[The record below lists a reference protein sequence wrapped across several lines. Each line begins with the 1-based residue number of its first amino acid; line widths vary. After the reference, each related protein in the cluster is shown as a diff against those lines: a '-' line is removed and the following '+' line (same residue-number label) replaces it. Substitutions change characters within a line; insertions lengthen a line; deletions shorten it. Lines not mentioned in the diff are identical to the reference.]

1 MTITYAKIEQILKTL
16 PVGYYLGHNIKVIL
30 SKQNESYLNYVES
43 EIVISAPMIQKALES
58 QTDENKIEQ
67 YVRTLLYHEISHAI
81 MTPQQL
87 FENLS
92 DKHKQIINIFEDER
106 IETILKDNFINV
118 DFKDFLFNVTDVNQ
132 TIKNKDTMSKFY
144 SIVRYRKGEKTF
156 VDLVDKII
164 LTYQYINYDSNK
176 FLDYGDY
183 RRQIIKLYELIDKY
197 QEKIKQQTK
206 NKENND
212 NSNNDE
218 KSQQKD
224 INEID
229 EHNENNENEIM
240 LDDDDDLM
248 TKMLKEGS
256 EKLKES
262 IKDMNDYLDS
272 TNSIRK
278 NNILNQITLKEAIE
292 KIEAKFNVQSIIDSI
307 KHQLKKSGLNGNA
320 TSSYTGKFNYR
331 LIQNNDYKYFTSVS
345 SNNSYRQ
352 YQKFHL
358 NLFIDVSGSFDRNR
372 NIVNY
377 ILKILSN
384 FESENHNFS
393 FDLITINTSIEE
405 HDKKQRYIE
414 NCFGS
419 NSLLKEI
426 YNVVRKHQ
434 QYQAT
439 IYNIVLFDGDACC
452 EPYYDEPIKEQAKNF
467 KAFDHSNFTIISDIS
482 NQNYLKRI
490 KQARIILTA
499 NYTSELIDNISK
511 VIRTI

>member
-1 MTITYAKIEQILKTL
+1 MNITYAKIEQILKTL

-30 SKQNESYLNYVES
+30 SKQNESYLNYVDN
-43 EIVISAPMIQKALES
+43 EIVISAPMIQKALEF

-67 YVRTLLYHEISHAI
+67 YVRTLLYHEISHTI
-81 MTPQQL
+81 MTPKNL
-87 FENLS
+87 FERLC
-92 DKHKQIINIFEDER
+92 DRDRQIVNIFEDER

-144 SIVRYRKGEKTF
+144 SIVRYRKGEKIF
-156 VDLVDKII
+156 VNLVDKII
-164 LTYQYINYDSNK
+164 LTYQHINYDSIK
-176 FLDYGDY
+176 FLDFGDY

-206 NKENND
+206 NKENN
-212 NSNNDE
+212 NNNDDE

-224 INEID
+224 INKIYEYD
-229 EHNENNENEIM
+229 ENNENETIF
-240 LDDDDDLM
+240 DDDDLM
-248 TKMLKEGS
+248 TKMLE
-256 EKLKES
+256 EDNETLKVS
-262 IKDMNDYLDS
+262 IKDMNNYLDGI
-272 TNSIRK
+272 NSSRK
-278 NNILNQITLKEAIE
+278 NNILNQTTLKQALE

-358 NLFIDVSGSFDRNR
+358 NLFIDNSGSFDINR
-372 NIVNY
+372 TIVNY

-405 HDKKQRYIE
+405 HDKKQRCIE
-414 NCFGS
+414 KCFGS
-419 NSLLKEI
+419 NALLKEI
-426 YNVVRKHQ
+426 YDVVRKHQ

-452 EPYYDEPIKEQAKNF
+452 EPTYEESIKEQGKNF

-499 NYTSELIDNISK
+499 NYKDELIDNISK

>member
-1 MTITYAKIEQILKTL
+1 MTITYAKINQILKTL
-16 PVGYYLGHNIKVIL
+16 PIGYYVGHNIKVIL
-30 SKQNESYLNYVES
+30 SEGNESYFNFVEN

-67 YVRTLLYHEISHAI
+67 YVRTLLYHEISHTI
-81 MTPQQL
+81 MTPKIL
-87 FENLS
+87 FERLC
-92 DKHKQIINIFEDER
+92 DRDKQIVNIFEDER

-118 DFKDFLFNVTDVNQ
+118 DFKDFLFNVTNVDEV
-132 TIKNKDTMSKFY
+132 IENKDTMSKFY

-164 LTYQYINYDSNK
+164 LTYQNINYDSNE

-183 RRQIIKLYELIDKY
+183 RKQIIKLYELIDEY

-212 NSNNDE
+212 NNNDE

-224 INEID
+224 INKTYEYD
-229 EHNENNENEIM
+229 ENNENE
-240 LDDDDDLM
+240 
-248 TKMLKEGS
+248 T
-256 EKLKES
+256 LKES
-262 IKDMNDYLDS
+262 IKKMNDCLDC

-278 NNILNQITLKEAIE
+278 NKILNQTTLKQTLE
-292 KIEAKFNVQSIIDSI
+292 KIEAKFNVQSINDSI
-307 KHQLKKSGLNGNA
+307 KHQLRKSGLNGNA

-358 NLFIDVSGSFDRNR
+358 NLFIDNSGSFSKNR
-372 NIVNY
+372 TIVNY
-377 ILKILSN
+377 ILKNLSN

-393 FDLITINTSIEE
+393 FDLITINMSIEE
-405 HDKKQRYIE
+405 YDKKHRWIE
-414 NCFGS
+414 KCFGS

-452 EPYYDEPIKEQAKNF
+452 ESTYEEPLNEQSKNF
-467 KAFDHSNFTIISDIS
+467 KAFDHSNFTIISDKS
-482 NQNYLKRI
+482 NEKYLKRI

-499 NYTSELIDNISK
+499 NYTDELIDNISK

>member
-16 PVGYYLGHNIKVIL
+16 PIGYYVGHNIKVIL
-30 SKQNESYLNYVES
+30 SEGNESYFNYVEN
-43 EIVISAPMIQKALES
+43 EIVISSKMIQKALES

-67 YVRTLLYHEISHAI
+67 YVRTLLYHEISHTI
-81 MTPQQL
+81 MTPKIL
-87 FENLS
+87 FERLC
-92 DKHKQIINIFEDER
+92 DRDKQIVNIFEDER

-118 DFKDFLFNVTDVNQ
+118 DFKDFLFNVTNVDEV
-132 TIKNKDTMSKFY
+132 IENKDTMSKFY

-164 LTYQYINYDSNK
+164 LTYQNINYDSNE

-183 RRQIIKLYELIDKY
+183 RKQIIKLYELIDEY
-197 QEKIKQQTK
+197 QEKNKQQTK

-212 NSNNDE
+212 NNDE

-224 INEID
+224 INKTYEYD
-229 EHNENNENEIM
+229 ENNENE
-240 LDDDDDLM
+240 
-248 TKMLKEGS
+248 T
-256 EKLKES
+256 LKES
-262 IKDMNDYLDS
+262 IKKMNDCLDC

-278 NNILNQITLKEAIE
+278 NKILNQTTLKQTLE
-292 KIEAKFNVQSIIDSI
+292 KIEAKFNVQSINDSI
-307 KHQLKKSGLNGNA
+307 KHQLRKSGLNGNA

-393 FDLITINTSIEE
+393 FDLITINTKIEE
-405 HDKKQRYIE
+405 YDKKHRWIE
-414 NCFGS
+414 KCFGG

-426 YNVVRKHQ
+426 YDVVRKHQ

-452 EPYYDEPIKEQAKNF
+452 ESTYEEPLNEQSKNF
-467 KAFDHSNFTIISDIS
+467 KAFDHSNFTIISDKS
-482 NQNYLKRI
+482 NEKYLKRI

-499 NYTSELIDNISK
+499 NYTDELIDNVSK

>member
-1 MTITYAKIEQILKTL
+1 MIVTYAKIDKILKTL
-16 PVGYYLGHNIKVIL
+16 PIGYYLGHNIKVIL
-30 SKQNESYLNYVES
+30 SKQNESYLNYVDN
-43 EIVISAPMIQKALES
+43 EIVISAPMIQQALES

-67 YVRTLLYHEISHAI
+67 YVRTLLYHEISHTI
-81 MTPQQL
+81 MTPRQL

-118 DFKDFLFNVTDVNQ
+118 DFKDFLFNVTNVDEV
-132 TIKNKDTMSKFY
+132 IENKDTMSKFY

-164 LTYQYINYDSNK
+164 LTYQYINYDSIT
-176 FLDYGDY
+176 FLDFGDY
-183 RRQIIKLYELIDKY
+183 RKQILKLYELIDKH
-197 QEKIKQQTK
+197 QEIIKQQTK
-206 NKENND
+206 NKENN
-212 NSNNDE
+212 NNNDDE

-224 INEID
+224 KNKID
-229 EHNENNENEIM
+229 EYDENNENETIF
-240 LDDDDDLM
+240 DDDDLI
-248 TKMLKEGS
+248 TKTLKERN
-256 EKLKES
+256 EKLNES
-262 IKDMNDYLDS
+262 IKSLNGYLDC
-272 TNSIRK
+272 TNSMRK
-278 NNILNQITLKEAIE
+278 NNILNQTTLKQTLE
-292 KIEAKFNVQSIIDSI
+292 KIEAKFNIQSINDSI
-307 KHQLKKSGLNGNA
+307 KHQLRKSGLSGNA

-358 NLFIDVSGSFDRNR
+358 NLFIDNSGSFTKNR
-372 NIVNY
+372 TIVNR
-377 ILKILSN
+377 ILKNLSN

-405 HDKKQRYIE
+405 HDKKHRWIE
-414 NCFGS
+414 KCFGS
-419 NSLLKEI
+419 NALLKEI

-452 EPYYDEPIKEQAKNF
+452 EPTYEEPIKEQSKNF
-467 KAFDHSNFTIISDIS
+467 KAFDHSNFTIISDKS
-482 NQNYLKRI
+482 NEKYLKRI
-490 KQARIILTA
+490 KQARIILTS
-499 NYTSELIDNISK
+499 NYTDELIDNISK

>member
-1 MTITYAKIEQILKTL
+1 MIVTYAKIDQILKTL

-30 SKQNESYLNYVES
+30 SKQNESYLNYVDN
-43 EIVISAPMIQKALES
+43 EIVISAPMIQEALES

-67 YVRTLLYHEISHAI
+67 YVRTLLYHEISHTI
-81 MTPQQL
+81 MTPRQL
-87 FENLS
+87 FEDLS

-118 DFKDFLFNVTDVNQ
+118 DFKDFLFNVTNVDEV
-132 TIKNKDTMSKFY
+132 IENKDTMSKFY

-164 LTYQYINYDSNK
+164 LTYQYINYDSITY
-176 FLDYGDY
+176 LDFGDY
-183 RRQIIKLYELIDKY
+183 RKQIIKLYELIDKY

-212 NSNNDE
+212 NNDE

-224 INEID
+224 INKTYEYD
-229 EHNENNENEIM
+229 DENEIM
-240 LDDDDDLM
+240 LDDDDLT
-248 TKMLKEGS
+248 TKVLEEDNETLKV
-256 EKLKES
+256 S
-262 IKDMNDYLDS
+262 IKDMNNYLDC
-272 TNSIRK
+272 TNSMRK
-278 NNILNQITLKEAIE
+278 NKILNQTTLKQTLE
-292 KIEAKFNVQSIIDSI
+292 KIEAKFNIQSIVDSI

-358 NLFIDVSGSFDRNR
+358 NLFIDNSGSFSKNR
-372 NIVNY
+372 TIVNY
-377 ILKILSN
+377 ILKNLSN

-393 FDLITINTSIEE
+393 FDLITINTTIEE
-405 HDKKQRYIE
+405 HDKKQRWIE
-414 NCFGS
+414 KCFGG

-426 YNVVRKHQ
+426 YDVVRKHQ

-439 IYNIVLFDGDACC
+439 IYNIILFDGDACC
-452 EPYYDEPIKEQAKNF
+452 EPTYEESINEQSKNF
-467 KAFDHSNFTIISDIS
+467 KAFDHSNFTIISDKS
-482 NQNYLKRI
+482 NEKYLKRI
-490 KQARIILTA
+490 KQARIVLTA
-499 NYTSELIDNISK
+499 NYTDELIDNISK

>member
-1 MTITYAKIEQILKTL
+1 MIVTYAKIDQILKTL

-30 SKQNESYLNYVES
+30 SKQNESYLNYVDN
-43 EIVISAPMIQKALES
+43 EIVISAPMIQEALES

-67 YVRTLLYHEISHAI
+67 YVRTLLYHEISHTI
-81 MTPQQL
+81 MTPKIL
-87 FENLS
+87 FERLC
-92 DKHKQIINIFEDER
+92 DRDKQIVNIFEDER

-118 DFKDFLFNVTDVNQ
+118 DFKDFLFNVTNVDEV
-132 TIKNKDTMSKFY
+132 IENKDTMSKFY

-164 LTYQYINYDSNK
+164 LTYQNINYDSNE

-183 RRQIIKLYELIDKY
+183 RKQIIKLYELIDEY
-197 QEKIKQQTK
+197 QEKNKQQTK

-212 NSNNDE
+212 NNDE

-224 INEID
+224 INKTYEYD
-229 EHNENNENEIM
+229 ENNENE
-240 LDDDDDLM
+240 
-248 TKMLKEGS
+248 T
-256 EKLKES
+256 LKES
-262 IKDMNDYLDS
+262 IKKMNDCLDC

-278 NNILNQITLKEAIE
+278 NKILNQTTLKQTLE
-292 KIEAKFNVQSIIDSI
+292 KIEAKFNVQSINDSI
-307 KHQLKKSGLNGNA
+307 KHQLRKSGLNGNA

-358 NLFIDVSGSFDRNR
+358 NLFIDNSGSFSKNR
-372 NIVNY
+372 TIVNY
-377 ILKILSN
+377 ILKNLSN

-405 HDKKQRYIE
+405 YDKKHRWIE
-414 NCFGS
+414 KCFGS

-439 IYNIVLFDGDACC
+439 IYNIILFDGDACC
-452 EPYYDEPIKEQAKNF
+452 ESTYEEPIKEQCKNF
-467 KAFDHSNFTIISDIS
+467 KAFDHSNFTIISDKS
-482 NQNYLKRI
+482 NEKYLKRI
-490 KQARIILTA
+490 KEARIILTA
-499 NYTSELIDNISK
+499 NYTDELIDNISK